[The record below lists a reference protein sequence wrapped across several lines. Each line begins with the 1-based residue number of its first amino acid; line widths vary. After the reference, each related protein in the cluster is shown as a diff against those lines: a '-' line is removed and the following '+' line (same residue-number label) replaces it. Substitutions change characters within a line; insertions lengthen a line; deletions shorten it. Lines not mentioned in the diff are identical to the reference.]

1 MTGDI
6 SVFTI
11 AVVIG
16 ADPAAPHALVKVTF
30 SSGGALGRG
39 RAKYWLY
46 RQLRMR
52 GGECSIGLTS
62 CLSQQGGHC
71 VLLWFGRLVTAA
83 QVLRGLGRVSLEQC
97 VVRSA
102 MLVGKFLRWEP

>member
-1 MTGDI
+1 M
-6 SVFTI
+6 FTI

-16 ADPAAPHALVKVTF
+16 ADPSAPHALVKVTF
-30 SSGGALGRG
+30 CSGGALGRG
-39 RAKYWLY
+39 GAEYRLY

-52 GGECSIGLTS
+52 GGKRSIGLPS
-62 CLSQQGGHC
+62 CLSQQRGHC

-83 QVLRGLGRVSLEQC
+83 QVLRGLGRVSLEQR
-97 VVRSA
+97 VVRSG